1 MANTNATTAL
11 QTPPPAPV
19 DEAAGFTPT
28 TGILLAITLGL
39 ITWIYIRKRNQAR
52 KAREEAAR
60 ELAERA
66 AQAAREAASEKDEEQ
81 EHPSA

>member
-39 ITWIYIRKRNQAR
+39 ITWIYIRKRNQAL
-52 KAREEAAR
+52 KARQDAAR
-60 ELAERA
+60 ELEERA
-66 AQAAREAASEKDEEQ
+66 AQAGQRGVASGEEGKD
-81 EHPSA
+81 A